1 MYRSFMIIE
10 AMFHNPIVHVF
21 IKLLSE
27 QLKRKKEIG
36 THYSAPKPSMY
47 FKQWYIL
54 NLPQTSWHVN
64 TNASLMGKYLA
75 QWDYTNASLVGKHL
89 ATWDY
94 TIASLVGKHQ
104 ATWDYTNAIHLWD
117 CLYMYMI
124 NMAGEQCGH

>member
-54 NLPQTSWHVN
+54 NLPHTSWHVN
-64 TNASLMGKYLA
+64 TN
-75 QWDYTNASLVGKHL
+75 
-89 ATWDY
+89 
-94 TIASLVGKHQ
+94 ASLVGKHQ
-104 ATWDYTNAIHLWD
+104 ATWDYTNASIVGEHQATWDFTNASIVGEHQATWD
-117 CLYMYMI
+117 CL
-124 NMAGEQCGH
+124 